1 MPLLPEQFY
10 RQFSIFRSFLLS
22 ALLSLHDGKPVDFPA
37 GTLRSHNF
45 LHHGDDAPHAHVHL
59 CENVHPKHL
68 PADTLHS
75 RSFPHRD
82 DGVFHDHGH
91 AHSCKLRGCARDH
104 VHNRS
109 FREYARGHVHKR
121 SFREYARDRVHSR
134 NLRGCVH
141 GYVHNHNLR
150 GCVRDH
156 VHNRS
161 LRGCVHGHVH
171 NHKLR
176 GYVRGRVHSYK
187 LRGYARDRVH
197 NRKLHDVLYRCVLF
211 FLFLLLICLPAGTL
225 HSRSLPLSC
234 FPDCSPSSHNSLQ
247 RILLVANVLHTLC

>member
-10 RQFSIFRSFLLS
+10 RQSSIFRSFLLS
-22 ALLSLHDGKPVDFPA
+22 ALLSLHDGKPMDFPA

-75 RSFPHRD
+75 RSFLHRD
-82 DGVFHDHGH
+82 DGVFHDHGR
-91 AHSCKLRGCARDH
+91 AHSCKLRGCARGH
-104 VHNRS
+104 VHNRNL
-109 FREYARGHVHKR
+109 RG
-121 SFREYARDRVHSR
+121 YARDRVHNR
-134 NLRGCVH
+134 NLRW
-141 GYVHNHNLR
+141 
-150 GCVRDH
+150 CVRAH
-156 VHNRS
+156 VHSRKI
-161 LRGCVHGHVH
+161 RGYARDRVH

-176 GYVRGRVHSYK
+176 GYVRGHVHSRKLRGYARGRVHSCK

-197 NRKLHDVLYRCVLF
+197 NHKLHDVLYRCVLF